1 MVNLFTL
8 LGLPNPNKAQP
19 TSPKTKPA
27 TVDPGPQ
34 AGADFHDFGETIW
47 SERTEKLTLP
57 PDRAV
62 IYLKPDNL
70 HRINLGG
77 IENNLSQGHML
88 LVDLSSLSQ
97 LPSQKDVC
105 SRRVQEL
112 GERFNIPVFSLN
124 DSDSLLMVPGARM
137 RVDTERHKLG
147 MAIWSQL
154 PESDSSF

>member
-1 MVNLFTL
+1 MVNLFRL
-8 LGLPNPNKAQP
+8 LGLPDPNKAQP
-19 TSPKTKPA
+19 KPPRTNTT

-34 AGADFHDFGETIW
+34 AGAGFHDFGEEIW
-47 SERTEKLTLP
+47 SERTEKLT
-57 PDRAV
+57 RTAERNV
-62 IYLKPDNL
+62 IYQKPDDL
-70 HRINLGG
+70 HRLQLHGV
-77 IENNLSQGHML
+77 EHELAQGNML
-88 LVDLSSLSQ
+88 LVDLGGLAQ

-112 GERFNIPVFSLN
+112 GERFDIPVFSLN

-154 PESDSSF
+154 PESESTF